1 MNNNVQTL
9 FDFRYWKGRESE
21 PGTSTLDS
29 RNNLVDVVA
38 NDTEPDVLCVLLDN
52 TPKRSLGSGG
62 HHISF
67 VKDDEFETLGE
78 QCSRLGKVLD
88 LLANNVNTSIVGRIQ
103 LKMGAK
109 LLSLLLRCPIADV

>member
-9 FDFRYWKGRESE
+9 LDFGYWKGRESE

-29 RNNLVDVVA
+29 RDNLVYVVA
-38 NDTEPDVLCVLLDN
+38 NDTEPNVLCVLLDD
-52 TPKRSLGSGG
+52 TPECSLSSGS
-62 HHISF
+62 HHIGF
-67 VKDDEFETLGE
+67 VKDDEFEALGE

-88 LLANNVNTSIVGRIQ
+88 LLANNVNTSVVGRIQ

-109 LLSLLLRCPIADV
+109 LLSLLL